1 MSEISNALTEPP
13 SRAAALGHS
22 PSLERALQRQRSL
35 AWLLSTL
42 TLGLTVGFFGM
53 MTLAAQLM
61 SHVAF
66 GHSVTVANVAA
77 VSLILIFLLSTAAFS
92 WHASRVDTLLRGADL
107 ADQG

>member
-13 SRAAALGHS
+13 SRAALGHT

-61 SHVAF
+61 SHMAF

-92 WHASRVDTLLRGADL
+92 WHASRIDTLLRGAAL
-107 ADQG
+107 ADRG

>member
-1 MSEISNALTEPP
+1 MSEISNALMEPP
-13 SRAAALGHS
+13 SRAALGHT

-77 VSLILIFLLSTAAFS
+77 VSLILIFILSTAAFS
-92 WHASRVDTLLRGADL
+92 WHASRIDTLLREADL
-107 ADQG
+107 ADRG